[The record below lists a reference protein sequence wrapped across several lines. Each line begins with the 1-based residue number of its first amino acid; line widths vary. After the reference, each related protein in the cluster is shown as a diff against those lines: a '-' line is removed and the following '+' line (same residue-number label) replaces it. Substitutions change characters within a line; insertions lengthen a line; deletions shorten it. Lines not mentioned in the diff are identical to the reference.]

1 MRPARPLRAL
11 LLAVLLGPGLLAIPG
26 SAQPVARAIGPL
38 PDCRLDDIYTEP
50 RGYDDWATTQVD
62 WILSVGKGYKPPDL
76 VPISRA
82 GVTGGGLIRAVAL
95 DDLKAMAAAARKA
108 GAPLGSVSAYRSY
121 QQQVDLFNGYAG
133 WNKTTG
139 KYSNFD
145 DAVTFSARPGH
156 SEHQLGLVIDF
167 AAAGRTTFVNEQT
180 ATGKWLSKNAWKY
193 GWLMSYPNGL
203 DARVCYHYE
212 PWHYRYVGR
221 DIAKQ
226 IHDAGTTIR
235 EYLWATYT
243 QLDPACIAAK
253 PPKLTTPGSPRSCAV
268 GEVSPSGAAPTPG
281 ATAGAASPGATGG
294 FSGGSD
300 GSGGSGA
307 PTSAPAGSPASAL
320 EEALPVG
327 IGLVLAVLGLLAF
340 ASWRSYRRRLR

>member
-1 MRPARPLRAL
+1 MRLPRPLRGL

-26 SAQPVARAIGPL
+26 SLQPIAKAVGPL

-76 VPISRA
+76 VSISGA
-82 GVTGGGLIRAVAL
+82 GVTGGGSIRAVAF

-108 GAPLGSVSAYRSY
+108 GAPLGNVSAYRSY
-121 QQQVDLFNGYAG
+121 QQQVELFNSYAG
-133 WNKTTG
+133 WNTRTK

-156 SEHQLGLVIDF
+156 SEHQLGLAIDF
-167 AAAGRTTFVNEQT
+167 AAAGTSTFVNEQT
-180 ATGKWLSKNAWKY
+180 TTGKWLSKNAWKY

-221 DIAKQ
+221 DIAKK

-235 EYLWATYT
+235 EYLWANDT
-243 QLDPACIAAK
+243 QLDPDCIAAT
-253 PPKLTTPGSPRSCAV
+253 PPKLKTPGSPRSCAI
-268 GEVSPSGAAPTPG
+268 GEASPSAAPPAPG
-281 ATAGAASPGATGG
+281 ASGAGASPGATGG
-294 FSGGSD
+294 FGGGND
-300 GSGGSGA
+300 GSGS
-307 PTSAPAGSPASAL
+307 PTTPPSGSPASAL
-320 EEALPVG
+320 DQALPVG
-327 IGLVLAVLGLLAF
+327 IGLVLAVLALLAF
-340 ASWRSYRRRLR
+340 ASWRSSRWRLR